1 MPHIAITLYPGR
13 DDATKRDI
21 AEKMQQQYVET
32 FGTDAEAVSVS
43 IVEAPAE
50 EFTETVQ
57 ERYRAE
63 DLYISS
69 RAIPTYE

>member
-1 MPHIAITLYPGR
+1 MPHIAITLHPGR

-21 AEKMQQQYVET
+21 AEKMQQHYVET
-32 FGTDAEAVSVS
+32 FGTDIEAVSVS
-43 IVEAPAE
+43 IVEVPAE
-50 EFTETVQ
+50 EFTATVQ

-69 RAIPTYE
+69 RAIPANE

>member
-1 MPHIAITLYPGR
+1 MPHIAITLFPGR
-13 DDATKRDI
+13 NEATKRDI

-32 FGTDAEAVSVS
+32 FGTDAAAVSVS
-43 IVEAPAE
+43 IVEVPAE

-57 ERYRAE
+57 ERYRAD

-69 RAIPTYE
+69 RAIPEKE